1 MYQLEISKFIEDK
14 FSLEY
19 VKGELVRTAYSTDV
33 NLLTKLDPRV
43 LLIWYSYFAIIPW
56 FIHSHIVLIGYLLF
70 MAFLTYKAKV
80 SPLILGVLG
89 LGLLGEMFI
98 LFLISLIFGGGLETV
113 LPMFWL
119 SIKLGGISL
128 ASVAVFTS
136 LNPEKFSDALLRLG
150 FPAQFSFS
158 VAYGYRI
165 LPTLLEE
172 FQQIILSYRLRG
184 KAPVKSGLLYWR
196 KIMYFLIVFIRSF
209 YPLILNT
216 AKRSRTTVEALE
228 VKGFT
233 YGANNREM
241 VRLKTGYLKLT
252 YIDYSFIMI
261 TILYLVIVHALHFVL

>member
-1 MYQLEISKFIEDK
+1 MEISKFLNEK
-14 FSLEY
+14 LSLEY
-19 VKGELVRTAYSTDV
+19 VKGELVRTAYGIEE

-56 FIHSHIVLIGYLLF
+56 FIHSQVILLGYLLF
-70 MAFLTYKAKV
+70 MLILTYKAKV

-89 LGLLGEMFI
+89 LGLLGEMVI
-98 LFLISLIFGGGLETV
+98 LFVISLFFGGNVETV

-136 LNPEKFSDALLRLG
+136 LNPENFSDALLRMG

-158 VAYGYRI
+158 VGYGYRI

-184 KAPVKSGLLYWR
+184 KAPAKSGILYWR
-196 KIMYFLIVFIRSF
+196 KFVYFLLIFIRSF

-228 VKGFT
+228 TKGFS
-233 YGANNREM
+233 YGAQNKEM
-241 VRLKTGYLKLT
+241 IKLKTSYLKLT
-252 YIDYSFIMI
+252 YIDYAFIMI
-261 TILYLVIVHALHFVL
+261 TIFYLIIIHALHFVL

>member
-1 MYQLEISKFIEDK
+1 MEVSKFLNEK
-14 FSLEY
+14 LSLEY
-19 VKGELVRTAYSTDV
+19 VKGELVRTAYGIEE
-33 NLLTKLDPRV
+33 NMLTKLDPRV
-43 LLIWYSYFAIIPW
+43 LLIWYSYFAIVPW
-56 FIHSHIVLIGYLLF
+56 FIHSHVVLLGYLLF
-70 MAFLTYKAKV
+70 MVFLTYKAKV

-89 LGLLGEMFI
+89 LGLLGEMAI
-98 LFLISLIFGGGLETV
+98 LFIISLFFGGTLETV

-119 SIKLGGISL
+119 SIKLGSISL

-136 LNPEKFSDALLRLG
+136 LNPEKFSDALLRMG

-184 KAPVKSGLLYWR
+184 KAPAKNGLFYWR
-196 KIMYFLIVFIRSF
+196 KLSYFLIVFIRSF

-228 VKGFT
+228 TKGFS
-233 YGANNREM
+233 YGAQNKEM
-241 VRLKTGYLKLT
+241 IKLKTSYLKLT
-252 YIDYSFIMI
+252 YIDYAFIMI
-261 TILYLVIVHALHFVL
+261 TFLFLIIVHALHYVL